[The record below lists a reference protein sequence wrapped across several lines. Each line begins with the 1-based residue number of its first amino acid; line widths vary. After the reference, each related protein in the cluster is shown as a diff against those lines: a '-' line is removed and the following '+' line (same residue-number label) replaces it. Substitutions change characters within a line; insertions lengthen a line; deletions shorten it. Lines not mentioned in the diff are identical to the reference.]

1 MKLMD
6 YRRILHSKCVC
17 LIVCCLV
24 IGLML
29 GCSDERNGTEQPL
42 YGYVQFKI
50 YKHASFDDFTEA
62 RSIDKLSFLNDAKK
76 IEIVLQRDGETI
88 SQSLVLNS
96 YNEDNAEFGLR
107 SDKLKLLI
115 GDYSIS
121 GYHFYD
127 NLDQLILTGETDDNL
142 FSVVGGGLTSKDL
155 PVKSVGRGMV
165 SFKLVKEFVETRAIE
180 DDSYPFKNIKLVD
193 IAVKNNFTGEVTDIK
208 KIPIKYVE
216 DFKGES
222 ADESLYPDKNA
233 ETSYIACDTIAWLKS
248 GTYQICGYTTYSDV
262 KGKTILESSVVSSN
276 TSFIV
281 KDNRVTKDV
290 EVAVRLLEDA
300 EYIKDYYALK
310 EIWEALDGENW
321 SYAGTS
327 EALGANWNFNKD
339 IDLWGEQPGVKLD
352 VDGRVISLSLEDF
365 GAKGIVPDAIGQLT
379 KLSALY
385 LGSHS
390 ELLGGNV
397 VSRDFKLNM
406 TSEER
411 NVMRLDYE
419 KRVLARDFREGF
431 SENMQQ
437 GFGWM
442 KDTEPINKER
452 ISMKAISYGDLSNGI
467 IGISKA
473 VMRLTELEQFYIA
486 NSPISSEGFFRDI
499 EISSPFY
506 SERNSLSFTDF
517 DRLYDVEIYNCPN
530 LTSLPMEMLGS
541 LPELQMLNIASNK
554 GISGEQLK
562 TDWEMLINSPSGSKL
577 QVLYMGYNN
586 LEEFPKYEELKK
598 MIRLS
603 MLDCV
608 NNKVK
613 KLHPFG
619 KEINLTKLYLDYNE
633 ITEIPHAP
641 DGYFFGY
648 MDVETFTCAH
658 NKITKFPDVFNAR
671 SIYVMGSVDFSYNLI
686 DGFENADDFKGINT
700 GQLNLSNNR
709 LETFPGI
716 LFKKESPLYYLILA
730 GNGMTSVP
738 NGSIV
743 GKNAY
748 LLEAIDLS
756 YNKLTELSDD
766 FYAMTLPYLTGID
779 LSYNCFSNFPTA
791 PLSIASLQQFHI
803 RHQRDEQG
811 NRCLREWPTGLYTC
825 PSLFYFTIGSNDLRK
840 IDDTISPNIRVFE
853 IKDNPNITID
863 LTNVCDYIS
872 IGYYIL
878 IYDKTQ
884 DIRGC
889 DILDLEE

>member
-1 MKLMD
+1 MD
-6 YRRILHSKCVC
+6 YKSILHSKCMC
-17 LIVCCLV
+17 LIVSCLM
-24 IGLML
+24 IGLMW
-29 GCSDERNGTEQPL
+29 GCSDDKDEMEQTQ

-50 YKHASFDDFTEA
+50 YKDASFDDFAET

-76 IEIVLQRDGETI
+76 IEVVLQRDGETI

-96 YNEDNAEFGLR
+96 YNEENAEFGLR
-107 SDKLKLLI
+107 SDKLKLLA

-142 FSVVGGGLTSKDL
+142 FTVVNGGLTSKDL
-155 PVKSVGRGMV
+155 PVNSVGRGMA
-165 SFKLVKEFVETRAIE
+165 SFKLVKEFVETRAAE
-180 DDSYPFKNIKLVD
+180 DDSYPFNKIKLVD
-193 IAVKNNFTGEVTDIK
+193 ISVKNNFTGEVTDIK
-208 KIPIKYVE
+208 KISVKYVE
-216 DFKGES
+216 DFKEGS
-222 ADESLYPDKNA
+222 ADESLYPGKNA
-233 ETSYIACDTIAWLKS
+233 ETSYITCDTIAWLKS

-262 KGKTILESSVVSSN
+262 KGKTVLESTNVSSN
-276 TSFIV
+276 TSFVV
-281 KDNRVTKDV
+281 KDNQVTKDV
-290 EVAVRLLEDA
+290 EVAVRLLESA

-310 EIWEALDGENW
+310 EIWEALDGKNW

-327 EALGANWNFNKD
+327 EPLGSNWNFNKD
-339 IDLWGEQPGVKLD
+339 IDLWGEQPGIKLD
-352 VDGRVISLSLEDF
+352 ADGRVISLSLEDF

-411 NVMRLDYE
+411 NAMRLDYE

-437 GFGWM
+437 GLGWV
-442 KDTEPINKER
+442 KDAKPIKNER
-452 ISMKAISYGDLSNGI
+452 VSMKAISFGDLSNGI
-467 IGISKA
+467 TGISKA
-473 VMRLTELEQFYIA
+473 VMRLVELEQFYIA
-486 NSPISSEGFFRDI
+486 NSPISSENFFRDI
-499 EISSPFY
+499 EVTSPFY
-506 SERNSLSFTDF
+506 SERNDLSFANF
-517 DRLYDVEIYNCPN
+517 NKLYDVEIYNCPN
-530 LTSLPMEMLGS
+530 LSSLPMEMLGS
-541 LPELQMLNIASNK
+541 LPEMQMLNIASNG

-562 TDWEMLINSPSGSKL
+562 ADWEMLINSPSGSKI
-577 QVLYMGYNN
+577 QTLYMGYNN
-586 LEEFPKYEELKK
+586 LEEFPSYEDLKK
-598 MIRLS
+598 MVRLA

-619 KEINLTKLYLDYNE
+619 KEINLTKIYLDNNE

-648 MDVETFTCAH
+648 MDVETFTCTN
-658 NKITKFPDVFNAR
+658 NKITKFPDIFNAK

-686 DGFENADDFKGINT
+686 DGFENGDNFKGVNT

-709 LETFPGI
+709 LKEFPGI
-716 LFKKESPLYYLILA
+716 LFKKESPLFYLILA
-730 GNGMTSVP
+730 GNGMTSIP
-738 NGSIV
+738 NGSIE

-756 YNKLTELSDD
+756 YNNLTKLSDD
-766 FYAMTLPYLTGID
+766 FYAVTLPYLTGID
-779 LSYNCFSNFPTA
+779 LSYNCFSKFPTS
-791 PLSIASLQQFHI
+791 PLSIGTLQQFHI
-803 RHQRDEQG
+803 RHQRDEYG

-863 LTNVCDYIS
+863 LTDVCDYIS
-872 IGYYIL
+872 IGYYVL